1 MLISNSDI
9 FPAQCRATLN
19 AAIWERDQVTNRL
32 QAIEEEKKTL
42 QQQLQKLIL
51 TIIALQP
58 LCEADI
64 NAEQTPQLGVLCYNT
79 LLNLQRPATAPELRL
94 LIAPFMNLGRYP
106 NPLAMIHM
114 ALKRMSGVACFKQ
127 GGKVFYQVT
136 PRSGSWET

>member
-19 AAIWERDQVTNRL
+19 AAIVQRDHVMNRL
-32 QAIEEEKKTL
+32 KAIEEEKKGL
-42 QQQLQKLIL
+42 QKQLQELIL
-51 TIIALQP
+51 TITALQP

-64 NAEQTPQLGVLCYNT
+64 DAEQTPQLGVLCYNT

-94 LIAPFMNLGRYP
+94 LIAPYLNLGRYR

-114 ALKRMSGVACFKQ
+114 ALKRMSHVASFKQ
-127 GGKVFYQVT
+127 DGK
-136 PRSGSWET
+136 